1 MTERRDQG
9 APSPTAQAED
19 AWWAA
24 VYARDADTPQ
34 PARVGSVDDWF
45 ASALGAM
52 GAADADADTDAE
64 VDAGVYADPGVYADA
79 GARDAADAPEVG
91 EDAPVPD
98 VPAPP
103 DLPPIP
109 DVPQIPDLPDVGDVP
124 DIPDVPEQPDL
135 PEGPD
140 LPDVSHDARDRQD
153 AHDAH
158 DARDVRD
165 WGTVHDVE
173 DAHPPRNP
181 DPRVIAPRAEPDSV
195 PVMPPRPPLPRSEP
209 DPSQLAAPEPEAP
222 VNPPS
227 PAPGSAARPAAQ
239 SASTPIRLAKKP
251 ERATV
256 PTPTLPDGMASR
268 WGRSRPGTTALP
280 EPDSLPEAD
289 PDALGAVVPDTALE
303 LAHHGSMTLR
313 AASARGERARGL
325 GLPRTDRLLVARF
338 GQGVGGLLVAVVA
351 GDPGGGA
358 SGDGGPGN
366 AQQAAQALAAA
377 VGRSRAGLLA
387 DLREGA
393 QEQLRY
399 GLQRLTARAARELGP
414 GGAVHALIAP
424 LDPTNRL
431 RAGFGTGPGAL
442 LLLGDDAWYDAY
454 AGRRLEAGE
463 AEAEDASVRQSDGFR
478 FRAVV
483 PEPGDVLLL
492 CSEGLAAPLRTE
504 AAVAGLL
511 AEHWSQP
518 HAPSGVDFLRQ
529 LQARAQGHTADRT
542 AVAVW
547 QD

>member
-24 VYARDADTPQ
+24 VYARDADAPET
-34 PARVGSVDDWF
+34 ARAGSVDDWF

-52 GAADADADTDAE
+52 GAAEEGDA
-64 VDAGVYADPGVYADA
+64 
-79 GARDAADAPEVG
+79 G

-98 VPAPP
+98 VPTP
-103 DLPPIP
+103 
-109 DVPQIPDLPDVGDVP
+109 PDLPDVGDVP

-140 LPDVSHDARDRQD
+140 LPDVSPDARQ

-158 DARDVRD
+158 QVYDAYEVRDVYDVRD
-165 WGTVHDVE
+165 AYLTEEPNDRRPS
-173 DAHPPRNP
+173 PPRVP
-181 DPRVIAPRAEPDSV
+181 DPRVIAPRAEPDSTV
-195 PVMPPRPPLPRSEP
+195 DSAAGADSAPETPPTAAPPMPPRPPLPRSEP
-209 DPSQLAAPEPEAP
+209 DPSRLAAPGPEADP
-222 VNPPS
+222 EADPTVNPAS
-227 PAPGSAARPAAQ
+227 PAPGSASRSASGPASRSSSQ

-256 PTPTLPDGMASR
+256 PTPTVPDGIAAR

-289 PDALGAVVPDTALE
+289 PDAIGAVVPDTALE
-303 LAHHGSMTLR
+303 LARHGSVTLR
-313 AASARGERARGL
+313 AASARGEQARGL

-338 GQGVGGLLVAVVA
+338 GQGVGGLLVAVVSS
-351 GDPGGGA
+351 GSGG
-358 SGDGGPGN
+358 
-366 AQQAAQALAAA
+366 AQQAAHVLAAA

-414 GGAVHALIAP
+414 DGAVHALIAP

-454 AGRRLEAGE
+454 AGRRLGVGD
-463 AEAEDASVRQSDGFR
+463 AEVEGAPVEQPDRFR

-492 CSEGLAAPLRTE
+492 CSEGLAAPLRAE

-518 HAPSGVDFLRQ
+518 HAPGGVDFLRQ

-547 QD
+547 ED